1 MKFLTTK
8 CLKPSSVLVILT
20 SSLITNIGKR
30 FTPKNVCL
38 WVTVSVTKSFKCLS
52 DGDRIY
58 VSASV
63 WFDENDFPCKYNPK
77 VSEKYDKENIVTLP
91 EVSQTLSMFLP

>member
-1 MKFLTTK
+1 MGYSFSHKE
-8 CLKPSSVLVILT
+8 
-20 SSLITNIGKR
+20 
-30 FTPKNVCL
+30 
-38 WVTVSVTKSFKCLS
+38 FKCLS
-52 DGDRIY
+52 GGDRIY